1 MKNRVVLQD
10 KKRISGITV
19 RSHVPE
25 LKYMRIKSKHLRCAE
40 KKRVYSRFMHFSKK
54 ASTPTYLQTRRA
66 SGIEDY
72 ELKCG

>member
-54 ASTPTYLQTRRA
+54 ASTPTYPQGEPTFN
-66 SGIEDY
+66 IDDY
-72 ELKCG
+72 GKKCA

>member
-54 ASTPTYLQTRRA
+54 ASTPTYRHSEIANGTE
-66 SGIEDY
+66 GY
-72 ELKCG
+72 WM